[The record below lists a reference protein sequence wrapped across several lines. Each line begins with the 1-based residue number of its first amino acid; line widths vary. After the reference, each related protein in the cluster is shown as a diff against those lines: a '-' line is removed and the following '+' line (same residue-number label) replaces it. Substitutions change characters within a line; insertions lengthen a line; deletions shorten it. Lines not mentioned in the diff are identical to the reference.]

1 MNKNEISSD
10 SLDCK
15 CSKCGE
21 SLKVSPVF
29 KLSMCPHCKLVNS
42 VSNFL

>member
-1 MNKNEISSD
+1 MSTENMSTD
-10 SLDCK
+10 SQDCK

-21 SLKVSPVF
+21 SLQVSSIY
-29 KLSMCPHCKLVNS
+29 KLSICPHCKLVNS